1 LKNDEY
7 KEQYYAGGYPILTM
21 EEELNYDDVL
31 VLGGD
36 DCYLTF
42 WNWQKNQVLEKVF
55 GHAGSV
61 TFITSFKPYLLTA
74 GGDHKFKKL
83 ELLPLEEGKFM
94 AKTKD
99 EVKIQYDAYLYST
112 PIGNGVDGK
121 YFIIDRLGE
130 MFLYNSNEEQT
141 MKSIGGLF
149 KYNENVTGLA
159 KYGKFLF
166 ITTTKGA
173 LRAFRYDF
181 VEKLMK

>member
-1 LKNDEY
+1 
-7 KEQYYAGGYPILTM
+7 
-21 EEELNYDDVL
+21 
-31 VLGGD
+31 
-36 DCYLTF
+36 
-42 WNWQKNQVLEKVF
+42 
-55 GHAGSV
+55 
-61 TFITSFKPYLLTA
+61 
-74 GGDHKFKKL
+74 
-83 ELLPLEEGKFM
+83 M

-130 MFLYNSNEEQT
+130 MFLYNSDEEQT
-141 MKSIGGLF
+141 MKSIGCLF

-181 VEKLMK
+181 VEKLMKWYIRYIF